1 MGPALT
7 LSRQW
12 HVPHQLRLHH
22 TRLLIGHCLNK
33 VHEGSLHAAN
43 AVYTCPP
50 IFLPAEGQVASNVPI
65 LASLPM
71 LSLPILA
78 FSVTAHCA
86 EYMFQLSTSFQR
98 RPKAFVELTFVRQAS
113 SFRFLRIREY
123 PANEMSQTF
132 AFRHATPLSSLSLTR
147 RSRD

>member
-1 MGPALT
+1 MQLALFT
-7 LSRQW
+7 L
-12 HVPHQLRLHH
+12 V
-22 TRLLIGHCLNK
+22 
-33 VHEGSLHAAN
+33 
-43 AVYTCPP
+43 PP

-71 LSLPILA
+71 LSIPILA

-98 RPKAFVELTFVRQAS
+98 RSKATVELTFVRQAS

-123 PANEMSQTF
+123 PANEMSQ
-132 AFRHATPLSSLSLTR
+132 PLLFVMPLRYRPSASLAGHSTDRENVRETLALPFKR
-147 RSRD
+147 LKSDSGADMDS